1 LFIPNL
7 LIQVHVYRDA
17 LEEHRANELQTNL
30 EIART
35 AAKALEAF
43 VQDVIHQELA
53 IGLAITSSQPM
64 TCEDISRLLEKSHQG
79 NTIVNDFSWLNPE
92 GVFIYSSN
100 PALIGANN
108 SDRAYFRDIAGGR
121 EWTVGELV
129 LARTTGK
136 PVFGIS
142 RGIRDY
148 KGALLGLVVATV
160 LPEKLD
166 AVLSVKRAKGGAI
179 SIVDNKGMLVYRY
192 PAVSL
197 TWEERNR
204 LSRFPTWKDALDG
217 KEITA
222 TVLESYEGK
231 SRVVAN
237 VPIASIGWAVGA
249 GRSEEDAMETITS
262 SRVPQAIL
270 FASVTLIALC
280 TALVLSRFIST
291 PVKRLRDHA
300 LALGSG
306 ERLSPVEAT
315 GPAELRELANSYNIM
330 AEELRS
336 RENELM
342 KARDELEVRVQER
355 TAEIQAYMEK
365 LEESNRA
372 LQEFAYIASHDLQE
386 PLRTISSFVQ
396 LIERRYRGKLDA
408 DADEFITF
416 VVKGVE
422 RMHMLINDL
431 LAYSRVD
438 TQGKP
443 PEPADLEVIY
453 EETFSD
459 LKLAIDD
466 TDALITHD
474 PLPLIEADPTQ
485 IRQLFQNLISNAI
498 KFRGDAPLH
507 VHISAKRTGDEWV
520 FSIQDNGIGID
531 EEFHGRIFQVFQ
543 RLHTNDKYPGTGV
556 GLAICRK
563 IVLRHGGKIW
573 IESQLGKGS
582 CFFFLLRAV
591 QE

>member
-1 LFIPNL
+1 
-7 LIQVHVYRDA
+7 
-17 LEEHRANELQTNL
+17 
-30 EIART
+30 
-35 AAKALEAF
+35 
-43 VQDVIHQELA
+43 
-53 IGLAITSSQPM
+53 
-64 TCEDISRLLEKSHQG
+64 
-79 NTIVNDFSWLNPE
+79 
-92 GVFIYSSN
+92 
-100 PALIGANN
+100 
-108 SDRAYFRDIAGGR
+108 
-121 EWTVGELV
+121 
-129 LARTTGK
+129 
-136 PVFGIS
+136 
-142 RGIRDY
+142 
-148 KGALLGLVVATV
+148 
-160 LPEKLD
+160 
-166 AVLSVKRAKGGAI
+166 VLSVKRAKGGAI

-280 TALVLSRFIST
+280 TALVLSRFISI
-291 PVKRLRDHA
+291 PVKRLRDHV

-416 VVKGVE
+416 IVKGVE

-438 TQGKP
+438 IQGKP

-453 EETFSD
+453 EETLSD

-507 VHISAKRTGDEWV
+507 VHISAKRAGDEWV

-591 QE
+591 LE